1 MTENHYITVENRNRI
16 TISKVKDVDA
26 FDEQML
32 WANLEE
38 GSIAITGEELNVEKL
53 DLEEGILI
61 ASGKICMINYNDK
74 GKKKNRSAKF
84 FFKPNEI

>member
-1 MTENHYITVENRNRI
+1 MENHYISIENRNRI
-16 TISKVKDVDA
+16 TISQVKDVDA

-38 GSIAITGEELNVEKL
+38 GSIEITGEELSVERL

-74 GKKKNRSAKF
+74 GKKKSRATKAF
-84 FFKPNEI
+84 FRRNEI

>member
-1 MTENHYITVENRNRI
+1 MENHYISIENRNRI
-16 TISKVKDVDA
+16 TISQVKDVDA

-38 GSIAITGEELNVEKL
+38 GSIEITGEELNVERL

-61 ASGKICMINYNDK
+61 ASGRICMINYNDK
-74 GKKKNRSAKF
+74 GKKKNKAPKV
-84 FFKPNEI
+84 FFKRNEI